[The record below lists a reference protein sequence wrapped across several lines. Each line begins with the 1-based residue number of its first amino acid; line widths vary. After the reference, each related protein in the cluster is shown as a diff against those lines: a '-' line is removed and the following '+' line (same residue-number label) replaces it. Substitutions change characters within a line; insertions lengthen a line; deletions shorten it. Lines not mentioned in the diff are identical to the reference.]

1 MTGKPILYIATVVS
15 LVTYLFWKY
24 LPKGSFYIGNSIFIF
39 LLCVYLFLNE
49 KGSIIKYILFA
60 MSLNNLF
67 DELTLDTDTLKIS
80 ELLTGVSIFIFA
92 LIRKKKC

>member
-1 MTGKPILYIATVVS
+1 MIGKPILYIATVVS

-49 KGSIIKYILFA
+49 KGSIIKFILLA
-60 MSLNNLF
+60 LALNNLL
-67 DELTLDTDTLKIS
+67 DEVFFNSTKI
-80 ELLTGVSIFIFA
+80 ELNEILTGVSIFIFA

>member
-39 LLCVYLFLNE
+39 LLCVYLFLNDKE
-49 KGSIIKYILFA
+49 SVIKFILISLSI
-60 MSLNNLF
+60 NNLF
-67 DELTLDTDTLKIS
+67 DEMFFDNTKLELNEILTA
-80 ELLTGVSIFIFA
+80 LTIFIFA